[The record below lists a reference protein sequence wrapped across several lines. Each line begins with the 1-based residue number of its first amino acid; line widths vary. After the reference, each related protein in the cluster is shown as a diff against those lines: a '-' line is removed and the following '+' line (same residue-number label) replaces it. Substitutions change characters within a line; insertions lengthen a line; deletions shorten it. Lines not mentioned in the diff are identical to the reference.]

1 MKKYN
6 DIFHSI
12 SHYFILFIHDQICE
26 EIISFKFV
34 YILWNEWNR
43 NFWLMY
49 AIRMSLPST
58 VLQRAPNF
66 SLNPNFRNFFF
77 SWVRSPLRRVRRC
90 ERAFADP
97 AISKSIS
104 GVKVCRLVILF
115 RVVVFAEDVV
125 RFVEAERVLR
135 CGASSVCAAASS
147 SSPPKQ
153 SPPRHLNLF
162 AGLEEKVAF
171 CRYLQRLSGYASS
184 ELEVSGPRTECDRV
198 ISVTPLSQD

>member
-104 GVKVCRLVILF
+104 GVKVCRWVILF

-153 SPPRHLNLF
+153 SPPPTPKSFRRTGRKDRFLPLPSK
-162 AGLEEKVAF
+162 AIRVRVVWARGLGTSDWM
-171 CRYLQRLSGYASS
+171 R
-184 ELEVSGPRTECDRV
+184 
-198 ISVTPLSQD
+198 